1 MGVIKTI
8 KKRIKAREAE
18 IYNTLIGSI
27 VLTVGILNQ
36 KSKEEMLKYY
46 DNLKKHSNV
55 LPDTVAEITDYVWAA
70 FANNENLDL
79 KEKIVLLYDDNEIY
93 PPKVS
98 YVVSSANEEGVEYF
112 MVMPLREDGVQTGI
126 IKAAN
131 DGKEGI
137 GVEYVFIGDEVN
149 E

>member
-46 DNLKKHSNV
+46 DSLKKHSNV
-55 LPDTVAEITDYVWAA
+55 LPDTVAEITDYVWTT
-70 FANNENLDL
+70 FANDENLDL

-98 YVVSSANEEGVEYF
+98 YVVSSANEEGEEYF